1 MGCLVST
8 PADAGAR
15 RRRLKNMGEVAVFFS
30 GLRIP
35 KGVDFSP
42 LLQHGV
48 PKSLVDR
55 LSDLRTRVAVMVA
68 QEAPAAIKPSR
79 KTATRQGAGFPQ
91 ADILQALEEYL
102 PGIVHQVEF
111 SWVNQVDDAEETAM
125 ANAWYEVLSV
135 LHLMA
140 MLCLLEANRLL
151 LPRPG
156 DDQNRRTSIDVFL
169 KAAGYL
175 DFLSSTSSLVFL
187 FNSGDLPLDLA
198 EAMLRALCQQALG
211 QGVDIQLGMAID
223 SPKATLA
230 VKRRFACEM
239 VKYWNQALDSVTQI
253 PSTNGW
259 GVKQRLYIRW
269 KYVEAKAAAYYYHGL
284 ILNEGSEVK
293 SHGLA
298 VAALQTAEGFLRESK
313 RACEAFNSAPPMSRT
328 PPSLPFMKH
337 LAEKI
342 TEDASRALQTAVG
355 LRVLHKCPEKAPPLL
370 PDFVPAL
377 TPDEYQLP
385 PPDPPGGGG
394 RASSTQITVRI
405 RREEVIVAE
414 KLAVFKHPVAEFVRG
429 RAVQRPCLV
438 VRVLSGWVSLSW
450 VFTCA
455 QRKVVRAVNIFFYP
469 PPSPS
474 FSVPLLPSPAAIT

>member
-102 PGIVHQVEF
+102 PVLLGLAKDGTEIVHQVEF

-156 DDQNRRTSIDVFL
+156 ADRIQPKILEENRRTSIDVFL

-175 DFLSSTSSLVFL
+175 DFAIQHVLPRLPL
-187 FNSGDLPLDLA
+187 QLRGDLPLDLA
-198 EAMLRALCQQALG
+198 EVMLRALCQQALG

-342 TEDASRALQTAVG
+342 TEDASRALQTAAG

-385 PPDPPGGGG
+385 PPDPAWGEEGEH
-394 RASSTQITVRI
+394 
-405 RREEVIVAE
+405 RR
-414 KLAVFKHPVAEFVRG
+414 HR
-429 RAVQRPCLV
+429 
-438 VRVLSGWVSLSW
+438 
-450 VFTCA
+450 
-455 QRKVVRAVNIFFYP
+455 
-469 PPSPS
+469 
-474 FSVPLLPSPAAIT
+474 